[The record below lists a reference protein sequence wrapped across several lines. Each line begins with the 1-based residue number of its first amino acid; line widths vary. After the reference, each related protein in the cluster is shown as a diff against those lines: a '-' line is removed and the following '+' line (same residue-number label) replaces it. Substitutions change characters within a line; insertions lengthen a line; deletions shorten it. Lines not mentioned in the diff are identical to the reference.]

1 MIEVNKIYNMDCLE
15 GLKLIPDNSI
25 DLVVTDPP
33 YKIVQGGCSNKAVT
47 INACGGILNKHEGD
61 NIELVK
67 KGKIFEHNE
76 IGFREWLPEI
86 YRVLKGQSHCYIM
99 INGRNLSEL
108 QSVAEKAGFKYH
120 NVIGWDKGNATP
132 NKWYMQRLE
141 FILFLRK
148 GKAKNI
154 NNMGTTTLLQVP
166 NIKKGT
172 KLHPTQKPIKLMKI
186 LIENSSNENDIVL
199 DPFMGVGSTVLAALK
214 SNRQFIGFEIDEN
227 YYNIAAERIVNIDD
241 IPDEEEPESEYSWLD
256 ELLEVSK

>member
-1 MIEVNKIYNMDCLE
+1 MDCLE
-15 GLKLIPDNSI
+15 GFKLIPDKSI

-86 YRVLKGQSHCYIM
+86 YRVLKDQSHCYIM

-108 QSVAEKAGFKYH
+108 QLVAEKAGFKYH
-120 NVIGWDKGNATP
+120 NIIAWDKGNATP

-172 KLHPTQKPIKLMKI
+172 KLHPTQKPIELMKI

-199 DPFMGVGSTVLAALK
+199 DPFMGVGSTALAALK
-214 SNRQFIGFEIDEN
+214 TNRKYIGFELSEE
-227 YYNIAAERIVNIDD
+227 YCKIANERISKTQPIVVK
-241 IPDEEEPESEYSWLD
+241 DEKPQDKSDWLD
-256 ELLEVSK
+256 KLLEVM